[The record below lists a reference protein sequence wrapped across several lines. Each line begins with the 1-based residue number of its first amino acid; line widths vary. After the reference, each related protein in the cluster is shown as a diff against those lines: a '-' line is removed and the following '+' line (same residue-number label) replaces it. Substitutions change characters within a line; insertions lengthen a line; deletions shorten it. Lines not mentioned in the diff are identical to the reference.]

1 VDDILIRPIS
11 DIETLCVVEGLQQ
24 RVWGMDDRNLVP
36 AHQLLASVA
45 SGGLVLGAFAAG
57 GELIGFCYG
66 FIGLRE
72 GRPLLHSQ
80 MTGVVAGWRGQEV
93 GFRLKQAQRE
103 AALARGLDWMVW
115 TFDPLQSANAYF
127 NLRKLGAQ
135 ARRYFVNYYGE
146 MTDALNSGVDSDRL
160 EVDWHLRSPHV
171 VRRMEAE
178 PSSVAESESTATADA
193 PAALAVA
200 GGHSLPHPGEPV
212 LDLDTAL
219 VRIGIPSDYPAM
231 RRQDLGLARAWR
243 AATRRAFLGYFD
255 RGYEAVDFVRA
266 ATSGYY
272 VLRHADAC

>member
-11 DIETLCVVEGLQQ
+11 DIETLRAVEGLQQ
-24 RVWGMDDRNLVP
+24 RVWGMDDRNVVP
-36 AHQLLASVA
+36 THQLLASVA

-72 GRPLLHSQ
+72 GRPLLYSQ
-80 MTGVVAGWRGQEV
+80 MAGVVEEWRGQEI

-103 AALARGLDWMVW
+103 GALARGLDWMVW
-115 TFDPLQSANAYF
+115 TFDPLQSANAHF
-127 NLRKLGAQ
+127 NLHKLGAQ

-146 MTDALNSGVDSDRL
+146 MADELNSGVDSDRL
-160 EVDWHLRSPHV
+160 EVDWHLRLPRV
-171 VRRMEAE
+171 VRRID
-178 PSSVAESESTATADA
+178 PSDA

-200 GGHSLPHPGEPV
+200 GDHPLPHPAEPM
-212 LDLDTAL
+212 LDLDAVA
-219 VRIGIPSDYPAM
+219 VRIGIPSDYPAI

-255 RGYEAVDFVRA
+255 RGYEAEDFVRA
-266 ATSGYY
+266 AGAAYY
-272 VLRHADAC
+272 LLRLTDAH

>member
-1 VDDILIRPIS
+1 MDDILIRPIS
-11 DIETLCVVEGLQQ
+11 DIETLRAVEGLQQ

-72 GRPLLHSQ
+72 GRPLLYSQ
-80 MTGVVAGWRGQEV
+80 MAGVVEEWRGQEI

-103 AALARGLDWMVW
+103 GALARGLDWMVW
-115 TFDPLQSANAYF
+115 TFDPLQSGNAYF
-127 NLRKLGAQ
+127 NLHKLGAQ

-146 MTDALNSGVDSDRL
+146 MADALNRGVDSDRL
-160 EVDWHLRSPHV
+160 EVDWHLRLPRV
-171 VRRMEAE
+171 VHRMQ
-178 PSSVAESESTATADA
+178 PNDA

-200 GGHSLPHPGEPV
+200 GGHPLPHPAEPM
-212 LDLDTAL
+212 LDLDAVA
-219 VRIGIPSDYPAM
+219 VRIGIPSDYPAI

-266 ATSGYY
+266 AGATCYL
-272 VLRHADAC
+272 LRRTDAH